1 MKQDLIS
8 KWYNP
13 DLTDEQNVSLLK
25 EHGISISVITLKR
38 WRKKQGISKE
48 KGGDRKSQHYK
59 DNTTKIKVSL
69 QNQSIKD
76 NKEEK
81 SKYQNQSIISD
92 QSIKIKVSNPL
103 NQSAILENQSII
115 SDQSIKIKV
124 SNPLN
129 QSAILENQSIKSEE
143 IKVSKS
149 EKQSDK
155 SKCKNQSTTFE
166 EAEPLDWDMEDG
178 KFMEIMPKGKITSE
192 MYDKM
197 FGDDSVPHYTGK
209 TPPKQI
215 TLETFRNETGD
226 LPVKDVK
233 YYLSKNLPEV
243 IDDAEE
249 FKKWINATFY
259 LLKGT
264 KNWTDYLLHRET
276 YSKILAAANR
286 GYSADYEKGTTV
298 EQWQIQRAKDSYYKM
313 WGNYKYPYFEKK
325 YSNEPY
331 NVACEDLYKTYGIV
345 PMKLEDYRK
354 VIDEK
359 LGKKQEKINSDPN
372 WQPFSMKGNTYADED
387 YDEDEEEEIERK
399 NYDKDISN
407 KAVNGMTN
415 EEMMRFVCDGNF

>member
-1 MKQDLIS
+1 MYLKQDLIG

-81 SKYQNQSIISD
+81 SKYQNQSI
-92 QSIKIKVSNPL
+92 KIKVSSPL
-103 NQSAILENQSII
+103 NQS
-115 SDQSIKIKV
+115 V
-124 SNPLN
+124 
-129 QSAILENQSIKSEE
+129 ILENQSIKSEE

-149 EKQSDK
+149 E
-155 SKCKNQSTTFE
+155 NQSATFE

-345 PMKLEDYRK
+345 PMRLEDYRR
-354 VIDEK
+354 IMDEK
-359 LGKKQEKINSDPN
+359 MGKKKEKINSDPN

-387 YDEDEEEEIERK
+387 YDEDEEEEISNKK
-399 NYDKDISN
+399 NYDNDISN

>member
-1 MKQDLIS
+1 MKQDLIG

-48 KGGDRKSQHYK
+48 RGGDRKSQYYK
-59 DNTTKIKVSL
+59 DSITETKVSL
-69 QNQSIKD
+69 QNQSIISDQSIKD

-92 QSIKIKVSNPL
+92 QSEKNKVQKSL
-103 NQSAILENQSII
+103 NQSA
-115 SDQSIKIKV
+115 
-124 SNPLN
+124 
-129 QSAILENQSIKSEE
+129 
-143 IKVSKS
+143 
-149 EKQSDK
+149 
-155 SKCKNQSTTFE
+155 TFE

-345 PMKLEDYRK
+345 PMRLEDYRRI
-354 VIDEK
+354 IDEK
-359 LGKKQEKINSDPN
+359 MGKKQEKINSDPN

-387 YDEDEEEEIERK
+387 YDEDDEEEIERK

>member
-1 MKQDLIS
+1 MKQDLIG

-25 EHGISISVITLKR
+25 EHGISISKRTLIT
-38 WRKKQGISKE
+38 WRKNQGIAKQR
-48 KGGDRKSQHYK
+48 GGDRKSIDFKNQSVIFK
-59 DNTTKIKVSL
+59 VQNITDKSKCTFQSANSSENQSEEIKVQL
-69 QNQSIKD
+69 LTNQSAKVT
-76 NKEEK
+76 K
-81 SKYQNQSIISD
+81 SKCKNQD
-92 QSIKIKVSNPL
+92 
-103 NQSAILENQSII
+103 AILENQSII

-129 QSAILENQSIKSEE
+129 QSAISEE
-143 IKVSKS
+143 ES
-149 EKQSDK
+149 EV
-155 SKCKNQSTTFE
+155 
-166 EAEPLDWDMEDG
+166 LDWDMEDG
-178 KFMEIMPKGKITSE
+178 KFMEIIPKGKITSE

-345 PMKLEDYRK
+345 PMRLEDYRRMM
-354 VIDEK
+354 DEK
-359 LGKKQEKINSDPN
+359 SGKKQEKINSDPN

-387 YDEDEEEEIERK
+387 YDEEEEEISDKK

-407 KAVNGMTN
+407 NIIVYFSLLTIIIVNVN
-415 EEMMRFVCDGNF
+415 IVY

>member
-1 MKQDLIS
+1 MKKDLIG

-13 DLTDEQNVSLLK
+13 ELTDEQNVSLLK

-92 QSIKIKVSNPL
+92 QSIKIKVSGTDDNQSITIQSKYQERVKELQAKGRNQSIKKDEIKVSKPL
-103 NQSAILENQSII
+103 NQSA
-115 SDQSIKIKV
+115 
-124 SNPLN
+124 
-129 QSAILENQSIKSEE
+129 
-143 IKVSKS
+143 
-149 EKQSDK
+149 
-155 SKCKNQSTTFE
+155 TFA

-345 PMKLEDYRK
+345 PMRLEDYRR
-354 VIDEK
+354 IMDEK
-359 LGKKQEKINSDPN
+359 MGKKKEKINSDPN

>member
-1 MKQDLIS
+1 MKQDLIG

-48 KGGDRKSQHYK
+48 RGGDRKSQYYK
-59 DNTTKIKVSL
+59 DSVAETKVSL
-69 QNQSIKD
+69 QNQSIKN

-92 QSIKIKVSNPL
+92 QSIKIKVSNPDD
-103 NQSAILENQSII
+103 NQSII
-115 SDQSIKIKV
+115 IQSKYQERIKELQAKGRNQSIKKDEIKV
-124 SNPLN
+124 SKPLN
-129 QSAILENQSIKSEE
+129 QSANMEE
-143 IKVSKS
+143 ESM
-149 EKQSDK
+149 
-155 SKCKNQSTTFE
+155 T
-166 EAEPLDWDMEDG
+166 LDWDMEDG

-226 LPVKDVK
+226 LPVKNVK

-345 PMKLEDYRK
+345 PMRLEDYRR
-354 VIDEK
+354 IMDEK

>member
-1 MKQDLIS
+1 MKQDLIG

-48 KGGDRKSQHYK
+48 RGGDRKSQYYK
-59 DNTTKIKVSL
+59 DSVAETKVSL
-69 QNQSIKD
+69 
-76 NKEEK
+76 
-81 SKYQNQSIISD
+81 QNQSIISD
-92 QSIKIKVSNPL
+92 QSIKIKVSNPD
-103 NQSAILENQSII
+103 NNQSIT
-115 SDQSIKIKV
+115 SKSKYQNQSIKKDETKV
-124 SNPLN
+124 SKPLN
-129 QSAILENQSIKSEE
+129 QSVISEE
-143 IKVSKS
+143 ES
-149 EKQSDK
+149 EV
-155 SKCKNQSTTFE
+155 
-166 EAEPLDWDMEDG
+166 LDWDNEDG
-178 KFMEIMPKGKITSE
+178 KFMEITPKGKITSE

-226 LPVKDVK
+226 LPVKDIK
-233 YYLSKNLPEV
+233 YYLSKNLPKV

-259 LLKGT
+259 LLKGV

-276 YSKILAAANR
+276 YGKILAAANR
-286 GYSADYEKGTTV
+286 GYSPDYKKGTTV

-331 NVACEDLYKTYGIV
+331 NVACEELYKTYGII
-345 PMKLEDYRK
+345 PMRLEDYRR
-354 VIDEK
+354 IMDEK
-359 LGKKQEKINSDPN
+359 SGKKQEKINSDPN

-387 YDEDEEEEIERK
+387 YDEEEEEISNKK

>member
-1 MKQDLIS
+1 MKQDLIK

-13 DLTDEQNVSLLK
+13 ELTDEQNVSLLK
-25 EHGISISVITLKR
+25 EHGISISAITLKR
-38 WRKKQGISKE
+38 WRKKEGISKE
-48 KGGDRKSQHYK
+48 RGGDRKSQKYK
-59 DNTTKIKVSL
+59 DDTLKIKVSIP
-69 QNQSIKD
+69 NQSIILD
-76 NKEEK
+76 NKEK
-81 SKYQNQSIISD
+81 SKYQNQSITTD
-92 QSIKIKVSNPL
+92 QSIKIKVSDFET
-103 NQSAILENQSII
+103 NQNINSKSKYQNQ
-115 SDQSIKIKV
+115 D
-124 SNPLN
+124 
-129 QSAILENQSIKSEE
+129 AILENQSIKNEE
-143 IKVSKS
+143 IKVSKT

-155 SKCKNQSTTFE
+155 SKCKNQSATFE

-178 KFMEIMPKGKITSE
+178 KFMEIIPKGKITSE

-331 NVACEDLYKTYGIV
+331 NVACEDLYKTYGII
-345 PMKLEDYRK
+345 PMKLEDYRR
-354 VIDEK
+354 IMDEK
-359 LGKKQEKINSDPN
+359 SEKKQEKINSDPN

-387 YDEDEEEEIERK
+387 YDEEEEEISNKK

>member
-1 MKQDLIS
+1 MKQDLIG

-48 KGGDRKSQHYK
+48 RGGDRKSQYYK
-59 DNTTKIKVSL
+59 DSVAETKVSL
-69 QNQSIKD
+69 
-76 NKEEK
+76 
-81 SKYQNQSIISD
+81 QNQSIISD
-92 QSIKIKVSNPL
+92 QSIKIKVSNPD
-103 NQSAILENQSII
+103 NNQSII
-115 SDQSIKIKV
+115 SKSKYQELVKELQPKYQNQSIKKDETKV
-124 SNPLN
+124 SKPLN
-129 QSAILENQSIKSEE
+129 QSDISEE
-143 IKVSKS
+143 EGEV
-149 EKQSDK
+149 
-155 SKCKNQSTTFE
+155 
-166 EAEPLDWDMEDG
+166 LDWDNEDG
-178 KFMEIMPKGKITSE
+178 KFMEITPKGKITSE

-226 LPVKDVK
+226 LPVKDIK
-233 YYLSKNLPEV
+233 YYLSKNLPKV

-259 LLKGT
+259 LLKGA

-276 YSKILAAANR
+276 YGKILAAANR
-286 GYSADYEKGTTV
+286 GYSPDYKKGTTV

-331 NVACEDLYKTYGIV
+331 NVACEELYKTYGII
-345 PMKLEDYRK
+345 PMRLEDYRR
-354 VIDEK
+354 IMDEK
-359 LGKKQEKINSDPN
+359 SGKKQEKINSDPN

-387 YDEDEEEEIERK
+387 YDEEEEEISNKK

>member
-1 MKQDLIS
+1 MKQDLIG

-25 EHGISISVITLKR
+25 EHGISISLSTLRR
-38 WRKKQGISKE
+38 WRKSQSITKTM
-48 KGGDRKSQHYK
+48 GGDH
-59 DNTTKIKVSL
+59 
-69 QNQSIKD
+69 
-76 NKEEK
+76 
-81 SKYQNQSIISD
+81 
-92 QSIKIKVSNPL
+92 
-103 NQSAILENQSII
+103 
-115 SDQSIKIKV
+115 
-124 SNPLN
+124 
-129 QSAILENQSIKSEE
+129 KSEE
-143 IKVSKS
+143 YKKSKNQVVKLQKSSSQNQVFKQNEYLKSSVQNQVVKIKCSTDENQVFIPEEVKQNQVVKDN
-149 EKQSDK
+149 EKQ
-155 SKCKNQSTTFE
+155 NVNLE
-166 EAEPLDWDMEDG
+166 EESEVLDWDNEDE

-197 FGDDSVPHYTGK
+197 FGDDSIPHYTGK

-226 LPVKDVK
+226 LPVKDIK
-233 YYLSKNLPEV
+233 YYLSKNLPKV

-259 LLKGT
+259 LLKGA

-276 YSKILAAANR
+276 YGKILAAANM
-286 GYSADYEKGTTV
+286 GYSPDYKKGTTV

-313 WGNYKYPYFEKK
+313 WGNYKCPYFEKK

-331 NVACEDLYKTYGIV
+331 NVACEELYKTYGII
-345 PMKLEDYRK
+345 PMRLEDYRR
-354 VIDEK
+354 IMDEK
-359 LGKKQEKINSDPN
+359 SGKKQEKINSDPN

-387 YDEDEEEEIERK
+387 YDEEEEEISNKK

>member
-1 MKQDLIS
+1 MKQDLIK

-13 DLTDEQNVSLLK
+13 ELTDEQNVSLLK
-25 EHGISISVITLKR
+25 EHGISISAITLKR

-48 KGGDRKSQHYK
+48 RGGDRKSQYYK
-59 DNTTKIKVSL
+59 DSVAETKVSL

-92 QSIKIKVSNPL
+92 QSIKIKVSNPNN
-103 NQSAILENQSII
+103 NQSITIQSKYQNQSIKSEKIKVSKSENQSII
-115 SDQSIKIKV
+115 SDQSEKSKV
-124 SNPLN
+124 QK
-129 QSAILENQSIKSEE
+129 QSAIS
-143 IKVSKS
+143 
-149 EKQSDK
+149 
-155 SKCKNQSTTFE
+155 E
-166 EAEPLDWDMEDG
+166 EAEPLDWDMEDD

-345 PMKLEDYRK
+345 PMRLEDYRR
-354 VIDEK
+354 IMDEK
-359 LGKKQEKINSDPN
+359 MGKNQEKINSDPN

-415 EEMMRFVCDGNF
+415 EEMMKFVCDGNF

>member
-1 MKQDLIS
+1 MKQDLIG

-48 KGGDRKSQHYK
+48 RGGDRKSQYYK
-59 DNTTKIKVSL
+59 DSVAETKVSL
-69 QNQSIKD
+69 
-76 NKEEK
+76 
-81 SKYQNQSIISD
+81 QNQSIISD
-92 QSIKIKVSNPL
+92 QSIKIKVSNPD
-103 NQSAILENQSII
+103 NNQSITI
-115 SDQSIKIKV
+115 QSKYQNQSIKKDETKV
-124 SNPLN
+124 SKPLN
-129 QSAILENQSIKSEE
+129 QSVISEE
-143 IKVSKS
+143 ES
-149 EKQSDK
+149 EV
-155 SKCKNQSTTFE
+155 
-166 EAEPLDWDMEDG
+166 LDWDNEDG
-178 KFMEIMPKGKITSE
+178 KFMEITPKGKITSE

-197 FGDDSVPHYTGK
+197 FGDDSVPHYTSK

-226 LPVKDVK
+226 LPVKDIK
-233 YYLSKNLPEV
+233 YYLSKNLPKV

-259 LLKGT
+259 LLKGA

-276 YSKILAAANR
+276 YGKILAAANR
-286 GYSADYEKGTTV
+286 GYSPDYKKGTTV

-331 NVACEDLYKTYGIV
+331 NVACEELYKTYGII
-345 PMKLEDYRK
+345 PMRLEDYRR
-354 VIDEK
+354 IMDEK
-359 LGKKQEKINSDPN
+359 SGKKQEKINSDPN

-387 YDEDEEEEIERK
+387 YDEEEEEISNKR
-399 NYDKDISN
+399 NYDNDISN

>member
-1 MKQDLIS
+1 MKQDLIG

-25 EHGISISVITLKR
+25 EHGISISKRTLIT
-38 WRKKQGISKE
+38 WRKNNSIIRTRGGDHCSKE
-48 KGGDRKSQHYK
+48 YK
-59 DNTTKIKVSL
+59 KAKC
-69 QNQSIKD
+69 
-76 NKEEK
+76 K
-81 SKYQNQSIISD
+81 SKVQNSLDQSAISD
-92 QSIKIKVSNPL
+92 QSAKSKVQKQSESLVPKCK
-103 NQSAILENQSII
+103 NQDAILENQSII

-129 QSAILENQSIKSEE
+129 QSAISEE
-143 IKVSKS
+143 ES
-149 EKQSDK
+149 EV
-155 SKCKNQSTTFE
+155 
-166 EAEPLDWDMEDG
+166 LDWDMEDG
-178 KFMEIMPKGKITSE
+178 KIMEIMPKGKITSE

-276 YSKILAAANR
+276 YSKILAAAR
-286 GYSADYEKGTTV
+286 KGYEPDYEKGTTV

-345 PMKLEDYRK
+345 PMRLEDYRR
-354 VIDEK
+354 IMDEK
-359 LGKKQEKINSDPN
+359 MGKKQEKINSDPN

-387 YDEDEEEEIERK
+387 YDEEEEEISNKK

>member
-1 MKQDLIS
+1 MKQDLIG

-13 DLTDEQNVSLLK
+13 DLTDEQNVSLLR
-25 EHGISISVITLKR
+25 EHGISISKRTLIT
-38 WRKKQGISKE
+38 WRKNNSIIRTRGGDHCSKE
-48 KGGDRKSQHYK
+48 YK
-59 DNTTKIKVSL
+59 KAKC
-69 QNQSIKD
+69 
-76 NKEEK
+76 K
-81 SKYQNQSIISD
+81 SKVQNSLDQSAISD
-92 QSIKIKVSNPL
+92 QSAKSKVQKQSESLVPKCK
-103 NQSAILENQSII
+103 NQDAILENQSII

-129 QSAILENQSIKSEE
+129 QSAISEE
-143 IKVSKS
+143 ES
-149 EKQSDK
+149 EV
-155 SKCKNQSTTFE
+155 
-166 EAEPLDWDMEDG
+166 LDWDMEDG
-178 KFMEIMPKGKITSE
+178 KIMEIMPKGKITSE

-286 GYSADYEKGTTV
+286 GYSPDYEKGTTV

-331 NVACEDLYKTYGIV
+331 NAACEDLYKTYGIV
-345 PMKLEDYRK
+345 PMRLEDYRR
-354 VIDEK
+354 IMDEK
-359 LGKKQEKINSDPN
+359 MGKKQEKINSDPN

-387 YDEDEEEEIERK
+387 YDEEEEEISNKK

>member
-1 MKQDLIS
+1 MKQDLIK

-13 DLTDEQNVSLLK
+13 ELTDEQNVSLLK
-25 EHGISISVITLKR
+25 EHGISISKRTLIT
-38 WRKKQGISKE
+38 WRKNQGIAKQR
-48 KGGDRKSQHYK
+48 GGDRKSIDFK
-59 DNTTKIKVSL
+59 
-69 QNQSIKD
+69 
-76 NKEEK
+76 
-81 SKYQNQSIISD
+81 
-92 QSIKIKVSNPL
+92 
-103 NQSAILENQSII
+103 NQSAIFKVQNITDKSKCNFQSANSSENQ
-115 SDQSIKIKV
+115 
-124 SNPLN
+124 
-129 QSAILENQSIKSEE
+129 SEE
-143 IKVSKS
+143 IKVQLLTN
-149 EKQSDK
+149 QSAKVTK
-155 SKCKNQSTTFE
+155 SKCKNQSATFE

-233 YYLSKNLPEV
+233 YYLSKNLPKV

-249 FKKWINATFY
+249 FKKWINTTFY
-259 LLKGT
+259 LLKGA

-276 YSKILAAANR
+276 YGKILAAAKK
-286 GYSADYEKGTTV
+286 GYEPDYEKGTTV
-298 EQWQIQRAKDSYYKM
+298 ERWQIQRAKDSYYNM

-345 PMKLEDYRK
+345 PMRLEDYRR
-354 VIDEK
+354 IMDEK
-359 LGKKQEKINSDPN
+359 MGKEQEKINSDPN

>member
-1 MKQDLIS
+1 MELI
-8 KWYNP
+8 
-13 DLTDEQNVSLLK
+13 T
-25 EHGISISVITLKR
+25 
-38 WRKKQGISKE
+38 WRKNNSIIRTRGGDHCSKE
-48 KGGDRKSQHYK
+48 YK
-59 DNTTKIKVSL
+59 KAKC
-69 QNQSIKD
+69 
-76 NKEEK
+76 K
-81 SKYQNQSIISD
+81 SKVQNSLNQSIISD
-92 QSIKIKVSNPL
+92 QSEKSKV
-103 NQSAILENQSII
+103 Q
-115 SDQSIKIKV
+115 
-124 SNPLN
+124 
-129 QSAILENQSIKSEE
+129 
-143 IKVSKS
+143 
-149 EKQSDK
+149 KQSESLV
-155 SKCKNQSTTFE
+155 SKCKKQDAKLNESKVQNSLKQSATFE
-166 EAEPLDWDMEDG
+166 EAEPLDWDNEDG

-226 LPVKDVK
+226 LPVKDIK
-233 YYLSKNLPEV
+233 YYLSKNLPKV

-259 LLKGT
+259 LLKGA

-276 YSKILAAANR
+276 YSKILAAAR
-286 GYSADYEKGTTV
+286 KGYEPDYEKGTTV

-345 PMKLEDYRK
+345 PMRLEDYRR
-354 VIDEK
+354 IMDEK
-359 LGKKQEKINSDPN
+359 SGKKQEKINSDPN

>member
-1 MKQDLIS
+1 MKQDLIG

-48 KGGDRKSQHYK
+48 RGGDRKSQYYK
-59 DNTTKIKVSL
+59 DSVAETKVSL
-69 QNQSIKD
+69 
-76 NKEEK
+76 
-81 SKYQNQSIISD
+81 QNQSIISD
-92 QSIKIKVSNPL
+92 QSIKIKVSNPD
-103 NQSAILENQSII
+103 NNQSIT
-115 SDQSIKIKV
+115 SKSKYQELVKELRPKYQNQSIKKDETKV
-124 SNPLN
+124 SKPLN
-129 QSAILENQSIKSEE
+129 QSDISEE
-143 IKVSKS
+143 EGEV
-149 EKQSDK
+149 
-155 SKCKNQSTTFE
+155 
-166 EAEPLDWDMEDG
+166 LDWDNEDG
-178 KFMEIMPKGKITSE
+178 KFMEITPKGKITSE

-226 LPVKDVK
+226 LPVKDIK
-233 YYLSKNLPEV
+233 YYLSKNLPKV

-259 LLKGT
+259 LLKGA

-276 YSKILAAANR
+276 YGKILAAANR
-286 GYSADYEKGTTV
+286 GYSPDYKKGTTV

-331 NVACEDLYKTYGIV
+331 NVACEELYKTYGII
-345 PMKLEDYRK
+345 PMRLEDYRR
-354 VIDEK
+354 IMDEK
-359 LGKKQEKINSDPN
+359 SGKKQEKINSDPN

-387 YDEDEEEEIERK
+387 YDEEEEEISNKK

>member
-1 MKQDLIS
+1 MKQDLIG
-8 KWYNP
+8 KWYNT

-25 EHGISISVITLKR
+25 EHGINICLKTLKN
-38 WRKKQGISKE
+38 WRKNQGITKQR
-48 KGGDRKSQHYK
+48 GGDRKSIEYK
-59 DNTTKIKVSL
+59 NQSVKIKRQISPEISKG
-69 QNQSIKD
+69 NFQSV
-76 NKEEK
+76 N
-81 SKYQNQSIISD
+81 SS
-92 QSIKIKVSNPL
+92 
-103 NQSAILENQSII
+103 ENQSII
-115 SDQSIKIKV
+115 LDQS
-124 SNPLN
+124 
-129 QSAILENQSIKSEE
+129 E
-143 IKVSKS
+143 
-149 EKQSDK
+149 K
-155 SKCKNQSTTFE
+155 SKCKNQSATFE

-233 YYLSKNLPEV
+233 YYLSKNLPKV

-259 LLKGT
+259 LLKGA

-276 YSKILAAANR
+276 YGKILAAAKK
-286 GYSADYEKGTTV
+286 GYEPDYEKGTTV
-298 EQWQIQRAKDSYYKM
+298 ERWQIQRAKDSYYNM

-345 PMKLEDYRK
+345 PMRLEDYRR
-354 VIDEK
+354 IMDEK
-359 LGKKQEKINSDPN
+359 MGKKQEKINSDPN

>member
-1 MKQDLIS
+1 MKQDLIK

-13 DLTDEQNVSLLK
+13 ELTDEQNVSLLK
-25 EHGISISVITLKR
+25 EHGISISAITLKR

-48 KGGDRKSQHYK
+48 RGGDRKSQYYK
-59 DNTTKIKVSL
+59 DSVAETKVSL
-69 QNQSIKD
+69 
-76 NKEEK
+76 
-81 SKYQNQSIISD
+81 QNQSIISD
-92 QSIKIKVSNPL
+92 QSIKIKVSNPNN
-103 NQSAILENQSII
+103 NQSIKIQSKYQNQSIKSEKIKVSKSENQSII
-115 SDQSIKIKV
+115 SDQSEKIKV
-124 SNPLN
+124 QNSLN
-129 QSAILENQSIKSEE
+129 QSA
-143 IKVSKS
+143 
-149 EKQSDK
+149 
-155 SKCKNQSTTFE
+155 TFE
-166 EAEPLDWDMEDG
+166 KAEPLDWDMEDG

-233 YYLSKNLPEV
+233 YYLSKNLPKV

-331 NVACEDLYKTYGIV
+331 NVACEDLYKTYGII
-345 PMKLEDYRK
+345 PMRLEDYRR
-354 VIDEK
+354 IMDEK
-359 LGKKQEKINSDPN
+359 MGKKQEKINSDPN

>member
-25 EHGISISVITLKR
+25 EHGISISLSTLRR
-38 WRKKQGISKE
+38 WRKSQSITKTM
-48 KGGDRKSQHYK
+48 GGDHKSEEYK
-59 DNTTKIKVSL
+59 KSKNQVVKLQKSTIQNQVFKQNEYLKSSVQNQVIKSEIKCSESSNQNEEQVVKTNEIKVS
-69 QNQSIKD
+69 K
-76 NKEEK
+76 
-81 SKYQNQSIISD
+81 
-92 QSIKIKVSNPL
+92 PL
-103 NQSAILENQSII
+103 NQSAI
-115 SDQSIKIKV
+115 
-124 SNPLN
+124 
-129 QSAILENQSIKSEE
+129 SEE
-143 IKVSKS
+143 ENEI
-149 EKQSDK
+149 
-155 SKCKNQSTTFE
+155 
-166 EAEPLDWDMEDG
+166 LDWDMEDG

-331 NVACEDLYKTYGIV
+331 NVTCEDLYKTYGIV
-345 PMKLEDYRK
+345 PMRLEDYRR
-354 VIDEK
+354 IMDEK
-359 LGKKQEKINSDPN
+359 MGKKKEKINSDPN

>member
-1 MKQDLIS
+1 MKQDLID

-13 DLTDEQNVSLLK
+13 NLTDEQNVSLLK
-25 EHGISISVITLKR
+25 EHGISISIITLKR

-48 KGGDRKSQHYK
+48 RGGDRKSQYYK
-59 DNTTKIKVSL
+59 DSIVETKVSL

-92 QSIKIKVSNPL
+92 QSIKIKVSNPDD
-103 NQSAILENQSII
+103 NQSI
-115 SDQSIKIKV
+115 KKEGIKV
-124 SNPLN
+124 SKPLN
-129 QSAILENQSIKSEE
+129 QSAISEE
-143 IKVSKS
+143 ES
-149 EKQSDK
+149 EV
-155 SKCKNQSTTFE
+155 
-166 EAEPLDWDMEDG
+166 LDWDMEDG

-345 PMKLEDYRK
+345 PMRLEDYRK
-354 VIDEK
+354 IMDEK
-359 LGKKQEKINSDPN
+359 MGKKQEKINSDPN

-387 YDEDEEEEIERK
+387 YDEDDEEEIERK

>member
-1 MKQDLIS
+1 MKQDLIG

-25 EHGISISVITLKR
+25 EHGISISKRTLIT
-38 WRKKQGISKE
+38 WRKNQGIAKQR
-48 KGGDRKSQHYK
+48 GGDRKSIDFK
-59 DNTTKIKVSL
+59 
-69 QNQSIKD
+69 NQSAIFKVQNITD
-76 NKEEK
+76 K
-81 SKYQNQSIISD
+81 SKYQNQSANSSEN
-92 QSIKIKVSNPL
+92 QSEEIKVQL
-103 NQSAILENQSII
+103 LTNQSAKITKSKCKNQDAILENQSII

-129 QSAILENQSIKSEE
+129 QSAISEE
-143 IKVSKS
+143 ES
-149 EKQSDK
+149 EV
-155 SKCKNQSTTFE
+155 
-166 EAEPLDWDMEDG
+166 LDWDNEDG

-197 FGDDSVPHYTGK
+197 FGDDSVPHCTGK

-226 LPVKDVK
+226 LPVKDIK
-233 YYLSKNLPEV
+233 YYLSRNLPEV
-243 IDDAEE
+243 IDNAEE

-345 PMKLEDYRK
+345 PMRLEDYRR
-354 VIDEK
+354 IMDEK
-359 LGKKQEKINSDPN
+359 MGKKQEKINSDPN

-387 YDEDEEEEIERK
+387 YDEEEEEITNKK

>member
-1 MKQDLIS
+1 MKQDLIG

-13 DLTDEQNVSLLK
+13 DLTDEQNISLLK
-25 EHGISISVITLKR
+25 EHGISISKRTLIT
-38 WRKKQGISKE
+38 WRKNNSIIRTRGGDHCSKE
-48 KGGDRKSQHYK
+48 YK
-59 DNTTKIKVSL
+59 KAKC
-69 QNQSIKD
+69 
-76 NKEEK
+76 K
-81 SKYQNQSIISD
+81 SKVQNSLDQSAISD
-92 QSIKIKVSNPL
+92 QSAKSKVQKQSESLVPKCK
-103 NQSAILENQSII
+103 NQDAILENQSII

-129 QSAILENQSIKSEE
+129 QSAISEE
-143 IKVSKS
+143 ES
-149 EKQSDK
+149 EV
-155 SKCKNQSTTFE
+155 
-166 EAEPLDWDMEDG
+166 LDWDMEDG
-178 KFMEIMPKGKITSE
+178 KIMEIMPKGKITSE

-276 YSKILAAANR
+276 YSKILAAAR
-286 GYSADYEKGTTV
+286 KGYEPDYEKGTTV

-345 PMKLEDYRK
+345 PMRLEDYRR
-354 VIDEK
+354 IMDEK
-359 LGKKQEKINSDPN
+359 MGKKQEKINSDPN

-387 YDEDEEEEIERK
+387 YDEEEEEISNKK

>member
-1 MKQDLIS
+1 MKQDLIG

-25 EHGISISVITLKR
+25 EHGISISLSTLRR
-38 WRKKQGISKE
+38 WRKSQSITKTM
-48 KGGDRKSQHYK
+48 GGDHKSEEYK
-59 DNTTKIKVSL
+59 KSKNQVVKLQKSSSQNQVFKQNEYLKSSVQNQVVKSEIKCSESSSQNEEQVVKTNEIKVS
-69 QNQSIKD
+69 K
-76 NKEEK
+76 
-81 SKYQNQSIISD
+81 
-92 QSIKIKVSNPL
+92 PL
-103 NQSAILENQSII
+103 NQSAI
-115 SDQSIKIKV
+115 
-124 SNPLN
+124 
-129 QSAILENQSIKSEE
+129 SEE
-143 IKVSKS
+143 ENEI
-149 EKQSDK
+149 
-155 SKCKNQSTTFE
+155 
-166 EAEPLDWDMEDG
+166 LDWDMEDG

-331 NVACEDLYKTYGIV
+331 NVTCEDLYKTYGIV
-345 PMKLEDYRK
+345 PMRLEDYRR
-354 VIDEK
+354 IMDEK
-359 LGKKQEKINSDPN
+359 IGKKKEKINSDPN

-399 NYDKDISN
+399 NYDKNISN

>member
-1 MKQDLIS
+1 MKKDLIG

-25 EHGISISVITLKR
+25 EHGISISLSTLRR
-38 WRKKQGISKE
+38 WRKSQSITKTM
-48 KGGDRKSQHYK
+48 GGDHKSEEYK
-59 DNTTKIKVSL
+59 KSKNQVVKLQKSSS
-69 QNQSIKD
+69 QNQVFKQ
-76 NKEEK
+76 NEYLK
-81 SKYQNQSIISD
+81 SSVQNQ
-92 QSIKIKVSNPL
+92 V
-103 NQSAILENQSII
+103 
-115 SDQSIKIKV
+115 V
-124 SNPLN
+124 
-129 QSAILENQSIKSEE
+129 KSEIKCSESSSQNEEQVVKTNE
-143 IKVSKS
+143 IKVSKPI
-149 EKQSDK
+149 
-155 SKCKNQSTTFE
+155 NQSATFE

-331 NVACEDLYKTYGIV
+331 NVTCEDLYKTYGIV
-345 PMKLEDYRK
+345 PMRLEDYRR
-354 VIDEK
+354 IMDEK
-359 LGKKQEKINSDPN
+359 MGKKKEKINSDPN

>member
-1 MKQDLIS
+1 MKQDLIG

-13 DLTDEQNVSLLK
+13 DLTDDQNVSLLK
-25 EHGISISVITLKR
+25 EHGISISLSTLRR
-38 WRKKQGISKE
+38 WRNSQSITKTM
-48 KGGDRKSQHYK
+48 GGDHKSEEYK
-59 DNTTKIKVSL
+59 KSKNQVVKLQKSTIQNQVFKQNEYLKSSVQNQVIKSEIKCSESSNQNEEQVVKTNEIKVS
-69 QNQSIKD
+69 K
-76 NKEEK
+76 
-81 SKYQNQSIISD
+81 
-92 QSIKIKVSNPL
+92 PL
-103 NQSAILENQSII
+103 NQSAI
-115 SDQSIKIKV
+115 
-124 SNPLN
+124 
-129 QSAILENQSIKSEE
+129 SEE
-143 IKVSKS
+143 ENEI
-149 EKQSDK
+149 
-155 SKCKNQSTTFE
+155 
-166 EAEPLDWDMEDG
+166 LDWDMEDG

-331 NVACEDLYKTYGIV
+331 NVTCEDLYKTYGIV
-345 PMKLEDYRK
+345 PMRLEDYRR
-354 VIDEK
+354 IMDEK
-359 LGKKQEKINSDPN
+359 MGKKKEKINSDPN

>member
-1 MKQDLIS
+1 MKQDLIK

-13 DLTDEQNVSLLK
+13 ELTDEQNVSLLK
-25 EHGISISVITLKR
+25 EHGISISTRTLKR
-38 WRKKQGISKE
+38 WRAAQGISKTR
-48 KGGDRKSQHYK
+48 GGDHCSKEYK
-59 DNTTKIKVSL
+59 K
-69 QNQSIKD
+69 QSAKNIIQIHNEQSD
-76 NKEEK
+76 IIEEAKCQKQSAKNIIQIHNEQSDIIEEAKCQKQSDIIDK
-81 SKYQNQSIISD
+81 SKVQNSS
-92 QSIKIKVSNPL
+92 
-103 NQSAILENQSII
+103 NQSAI
-115 SDQSIKIKV
+115 
-124 SNPLN
+124 
-129 QSAILENQSIKSEE
+129 SEE
-143 IKVSKS
+143 ES
-149 EKQSDK
+149 EV
-155 SKCKNQSTTFE
+155 
-166 EAEPLDWDMEDG
+166 LDWDMKDG

-243 IDDAEE
+243 IDDSEE

-331 NVACEDLYKTYGIV
+331 NVACKDLYKTYGIV
-345 PMKLEDYRK
+345 PMRLEDYRRI
-354 VIDEK
+354 IDEK
-359 LGKKQEKINSDPN
+359 MGKKKEKINSDPN

>member
-1 MKQDLIS
+1 MKKDLIG

-13 DLTDEQNVSLLK
+13 ELTDEQNVSLLK

-48 KGGDRKSQHYK
+48 RGGDRKSQYYK
-59 DNTTKIKVSL
+59 DSVAETKVSL

-76 NKEEK
+76 NKGEK

-92 QSIKIKVSNPL
+92 QSIKIKVSGTDDNQSITIQSKYQERVKELQAKGRNQSIKKDEIKVSKPL
-103 NQSAILENQSII
+103 NQSA
-115 SDQSIKIKV
+115 
-124 SNPLN
+124 
-129 QSAILENQSIKSEE
+129 
-143 IKVSKS
+143 
-149 EKQSDK
+149 
-155 SKCKNQSTTFE
+155 TFA

-345 PMKLEDYRK
+345 PMRLEDYRR
-354 VIDEK
+354 IMDEK
-359 LGKKQEKINSDPN
+359 MGKKKEKINSDPN

>member
-1 MKQDLIS
+1 MKQDLIG

-25 EHGISISVITLKR
+25 EHGISISLSTLRR
-38 WRKKQGISKE
+38 WRKSQSITKTM
-48 KGGDRKSQHYK
+48 GGDH
-59 DNTTKIKVSL
+59 
-69 QNQSIKD
+69 
-76 NKEEK
+76 
-81 SKYQNQSIISD
+81 
-92 QSIKIKVSNPL
+92 
-103 NQSAILENQSII
+103 
-115 SDQSIKIKV
+115 
-124 SNPLN
+124 
-129 QSAILENQSIKSEE
+129 KSEE
-143 IKVSKS
+143 YKKSKNQVVKLQKSSSQNQVFKQNEYLKSSVQNQVVKS
-149 EKQSDK
+149 EIKCSESSSQNEKQVVKDNEK
-155 SKCKNQSTTFE
+155 QNVNLE
-166 EAEPLDWDMEDG
+166 EESEVLDWDNEDG
-178 KFMEIMPKGKITSE
+178 KFMEITPKGKITSE

-226 LPVKDVK
+226 LPVKDIK
-233 YYLSKNLPEV
+233 YYLSKNLPKV

-259 LLKGT
+259 LLKGA

-276 YSKILAAANR
+276 YGKILAAANR

-345 PMKLEDYRK
+345 PMRLEDYRR
-354 VIDEK
+354 IMDEK

-387 YDEDEEEEIERK
+387 YDEEEEEISNKK

-415 EEMMRFVCDGNF
+415 EEMMRFVCDGTF

>member
-1 MKQDLIS
+1 MYLKQDLIG

-103 NQSAILENQSII
+103 NQSA
-115 SDQSIKIKV
+115 
-124 SNPLN
+124 
-129 QSAILENQSIKSEE
+129 
-143 IKVSKS
+143 
-149 EKQSDK
+149 
-155 SKCKNQSTTFE
+155 TFE
-166 EAEPLDWDMEDG
+166 EAEPLDWDNEDG

-331 NVACEDLYKTYGIV
+331 NVTCEDLYKTYGIV
-345 PMKLEDYRK
+345 PMRLEDYRR
-354 VIDEK
+354 IMDEK
-359 LGKKQEKINSDPN
+359 IGKKKEKINSDPN

-399 NYDKDISN
+399 NYDKNISN

>member
-1 MKQDLIS
+1 MKQDLIK

-13 DLTDEQNVSLLK
+13 ELTDEQNVSLLK
-25 EHGISISVITLKR
+25 EHGISISKRTLIT
-38 WRKKQGISKE
+38 WRKNQGIAKQR
-48 KGGDRKSQHYK
+48 GGDRKSIDFKNQSAIFK
-59 DNTTKIKVSL
+59 VQNIADKSKCNFQSANSSENQSEEIKVQL
-69 QNQSIKD
+69 LTNQSAKVT
-76 NKEEK
+76 K
-81 SKYQNQSIISD
+81 SKCKNQD
-92 QSIKIKVSNPL
+92 
-103 NQSAILENQSII
+103 AILENQSAI
-115 SDQSIKIKV
+115 SDQSEKIKV
-124 SNPLN
+124 QNSLN
-129 QSAILENQSIKSEE
+129 QSA
-143 IKVSKS
+143 
-149 EKQSDK
+149 
-155 SKCKNQSTTFE
+155 TFE
-166 EAEPLDWDMEDG
+166 EAEPLGWDMEDG

-233 YYLSKNLPEV
+233 YYLSKNLPKV

-259 LLKGT
+259 LLKGA

-276 YSKILAAANR
+276 YSKILAAAR
-286 GYSADYEKGTTV
+286 KGYEPDYEKGTTV

-345 PMKLEDYRK
+345 PMRLEDYRR
-354 VIDEK
+354 IMDEK
-359 LGKKQEKINSDPN
+359 MGKNQEKINSDPN

-415 EEMMRFVCDGNF
+415 EEMMKFVCDGNF

>member
-1 MKQDLIS
+1 MKQDLIG

-25 EHGISISVITLKR
+25 EHGISISLSTLRR
-38 WRKKQGISKE
+38 WRKSQSITKTM
-48 KGGDRKSQHYK
+48 GGDHKSEEYK
-59 DNTTKIKVSL
+59 KSKNQVFKQNEYLKSSVQNQVVKSEIKCSESSSQNEEQVVKTNEIKVS
-69 QNQSIKD
+69 K
-76 NKEEK
+76 
-81 SKYQNQSIISD
+81 
-92 QSIKIKVSNPL
+92 PL
-103 NQSAILENQSII
+103 NQSAI
-115 SDQSIKIKV
+115 
-124 SNPLN
+124 
-129 QSAILENQSIKSEE
+129 SEE
-143 IKVSKS
+143 ENEI
-149 EKQSDK
+149 
-155 SKCKNQSTTFE
+155 
-166 EAEPLDWDMEDG
+166 LDWDMEDG

-259 LLKGT
+259 LLKGA

-276 YSKILAAANR
+276 YGKILAAAR
-286 GYSADYEKGTTV
+286 KGYEADYEKGTTV

-345 PMKLEDYRK
+345 PMRLEDYRK
-354 VIDEK
+354 IMDEK
-359 LGKKQEKINSDPN
+359 MGKKKEKINSDPN

-387 YDEDEEEEIERK
+387 YDEEEEEISNKK
-399 NYDKDISN
+399 NYEKDISN

>member
-1 MKQDLIS
+1 MKQDLIG

-25 EHGISISVITLKR
+25 EHGISISLSTLRR
-38 WRKKQGISKE
+38 WRKSQSITKTM
-48 KGGDRKSQHYK
+48 GGDHKSEEYK
-59 DNTTKIKVSL
+59 KSKNQVVKLQKSSSQNQVFKQNEYLKSSVQNQVIKSEIKCSESSSQNEEQVVKTNEIKVS
-69 QNQSIKD
+69 K
-76 NKEEK
+76 
-81 SKYQNQSIISD
+81 
-92 QSIKIKVSNPL
+92 PL
-103 NQSAILENQSII
+103 NQSAI
-115 SDQSIKIKV
+115 
-124 SNPLN
+124 
-129 QSAILENQSIKSEE
+129 SEE
-143 IKVSKS
+143 ENEI
-149 EKQSDK
+149 
-155 SKCKNQSTTFE
+155 
-166 EAEPLDWDMEDG
+166 LDWDMEDG

-331 NVACEDLYKTYGIV
+331 NVTCEDLYKTYGIV
-345 PMKLEDYRK
+345 PMRLEDYRR
-354 VIDEK
+354 IMDEK
-359 LGKKQEKINSDPN
+359 MGKKKEKINSDPN

-399 NYDKDISN
+399 NYNKDISN

>member
-1 MKQDLIS
+1 MKQDLIG
-8 KWYNP
+8 KWYNT

-25 EHGISISVITLKR
+25 EHGINICLKTLKN
-38 WRKKQGISKE
+38 WRKNQGITKQR
-48 KGGDRKSQHYK
+48 GGDRKSIEYK
-59 DNTTKIKVSL
+59 NQSVKIKRQISPEISKG
-69 QNQSIKD
+69 NFQSVK
-76 NKEEK
+76 NNE
-81 SKYQNQSIISD
+81 YQRVNST
-92 QSIKIKVSNPL
+92 N
-103 NQSAILENQSII
+103 NQSANSSENQSEEIKVQLLTNQSVKVTKSKCNFQSVNSSENQSII
-115 SDQSIKIKV
+115 LDQS
-124 SNPLN
+124 
-129 QSAILENQSIKSEE
+129 E
-143 IKVSKS
+143 
-149 EKQSDK
+149 K
-155 SKCKNQSTTFE
+155 SKCKNQSATFE

-233 YYLSKNLPEV
+233 YYLSKNLPKV

-259 LLKGT
+259 LLKGA

-276 YSKILAAANR
+276 YSKILAAAR
-286 GYSADYEKGTTV
+286 KGYEPDYEKGTTV

-345 PMKLEDYRK
+345 PMRLEDYRR
-354 VIDEK
+354 IMDEK
-359 LGKKQEKINSDPN
+359 MGKEQEKINSDPN

>member
-1 MKQDLIS
+1 MKQDLIK

-13 DLTDEQNVSLLK
+13 ELTDEQNVSLLK
-25 EHGISISVITLKR
+25 EHGISISTRTLKR
-38 WRKKQGISKE
+38 WRASQGIFKTRGGDHCSNKYKKQSANNKTQTLNEQSDTFEEAKCQKQSDILDQSDKA
-48 KGGDRKSQHYK
+48 KGQ
-59 DNTTKIKVSL
+59 I
-69 QNQSIKD
+69 QSVIFS
-76 NKEEK
+76 K
-81 SKYQNQSIISD
+81 SK
-92 QSIKIKVSNPL
+92 VT
-103 NQSAILENQSII
+103 
-115 SDQSIKIKV
+115 
-124 SNPLN
+124 
-129 QSAILENQSIKSEE
+129 
-143 IKVSKS
+143 KS
-149 EKQSDK
+149 EKQSD
-155 SKCKNQSTTFE
+155 TFE
-166 EAEPLDWDMEDG
+166 EVEPLDWDNEDG

-226 LPVKDVK
+226 LPVKDIK
-233 YYLSKNLPEV
+233 YYLSKNLPKV

-259 LLKGT
+259 LLKGA

-276 YSKILAAANR
+276 YGKILAAANR
-286 GYSADYEKGTTV
+286 GYSPDYKKGTTV

-331 NVACEDLYKTYGIV
+331 NVACEELYKTYGII
-345 PMKLEDYRK
+345 PMRLEDYRR
-354 VIDEK
+354 IMDEK
-359 LGKKQEKINSDPN
+359 SGKKQEKINSDPN

-387 YDEDEEEEIERK
+387 YDEEEEEISNKK

>member
-1 MKQDLIS
+1 MKQDLIG

-48 KGGDRKSQHYK
+48 RGGDRKSQYYK
-59 DNTTKIKVSL
+59 DSIVETKVSL
-69 QNQSIKD
+69 QNQSIKN

-92 QSIKIKVSNPL
+92 QSIKIKVSNPDD
-103 NQSAILENQSII
+103 NQSII
-115 SDQSIKIKV
+115 IQSKYQERIKELQAKGRNQSIKKDEIKV
-124 SNPLN
+124 SKPLN
-129 QSAILENQSIKSEE
+129 QSANMEE
-143 IKVSKS
+143 ESM
-149 EKQSDK
+149 
-155 SKCKNQSTTFE
+155 T
-166 EAEPLDWDMEDG
+166 LDWDNEDG
-178 KFMEIMPKGKITSE
+178 KFMEIMSKGKITSE

-345 PMKLEDYRK
+345 PMRLEDYRRMM
-354 VIDEK
+354 DEK
-359 LGKKQEKINSDPN
+359 SGKKQEKINSDPN

-387 YDEDEEEEIERK
+387 YDEEEEEISDKK

>member
-1 MKQDLIS
+1 MKQDLIG

-81 SKYQNQSIISD
+81 SKYQNQSIISN
-92 QSIKIKVSNPL
+92 QSIKIKVSSPL
-103 NQSAILENQSII
+103 
-115 SDQSIKIKV
+115 
-124 SNPLN
+124 
-129 QSAILENQSIKSEE
+129 NQSIKSEE

-155 SKCKNQSTTFE
+155 SKYQNQSATFE

-243 IDDAEE
+243 IDDVEE

-345 PMKLEDYRK
+345 PMKLEDYRR
-354 VIDEK
+354 IMDEK
-359 LGKKQEKINSDPN
+359 MGKKQEKINSDPN

-387 YDEDEEEEIERK
+387 YDEDEEEEISNKK

>member
-1 MKQDLIS
+1 MKQDLIK

-13 DLTDEQNVSLLK
+13 ELTDEQNVSLLK
-25 EHGISISVITLKR
+25 EHGISISAITLKR

-48 KGGDRKSQHYK
+48 RGGDRKSQYYK
-59 DNTTKIKVSL
+59 DSVAETKVSL

-92 QSIKIKVSNPL
+92 QSIKIKVSNPNN
-103 NQSAILENQSII
+103 NQSIKIQSKYQNQSIKSEKIKVSKSENQSII
-115 SDQSIKIKV
+115 SDQSEKSKV
-124 SNPLN
+124 QN
-129 QSAILENQSIKSEE
+129 QSA
-143 IKVSKS
+143 
-149 EKQSDK
+149 
-155 SKCKNQSTTFE
+155 TFE
-166 EAEPLDWDMEDG
+166 KAEPLDWDMEDG

-345 PMKLEDYRK
+345 PMRLEDYRR
-354 VIDEK
+354 IMDEK
-359 LGKKQEKINSDPN
+359 MGKNQEKINSDPN

-415 EEMMRFVCDGNF
+415 EEMMKFVCDGNF